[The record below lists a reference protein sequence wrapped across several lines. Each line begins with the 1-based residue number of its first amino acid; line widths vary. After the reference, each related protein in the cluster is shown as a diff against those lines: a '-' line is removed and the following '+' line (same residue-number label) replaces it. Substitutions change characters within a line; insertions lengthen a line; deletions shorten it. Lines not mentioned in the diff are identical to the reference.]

1 MSIKEQLDKFEVNE
15 ENIGVLY
22 NYFDSITGNNIPLIH
37 FGLPKGCVFL
47 RQRINKENEL
57 FTQIAELSYPPAD
70 CVKEYGRANVL
81 YNPMFYGSTFGFD
94 FRNELPLPRML
105 VLLETSTFAK
115 DPEKSGIERSTCSK
129 WMAQKDLNLIAL
141 PFSVEYVRPLNVI
154 KQIQQEWEVQVKK
167 YDGDKRALDLVKYMS
182 DEIAKNYSNNLDYF
196 KIAHFIYYLMRIN
209 LKTKEFDGIL
219 YPSVQAGG
227 EGFNVALKPEVVDAY
242 LSFEGA
248 SLCHLA
254 KKGMDMYL
262 KIMNYSKIVGEEI
275 IYVDKELDLEEEKV
289 FSEYTNGLKFIN

>member
-70 CVKEYGRANVL
+70 CVKEYGRANVP
-81 YNPMFYGSTFGFD
+81 YKPMFYGSTFGFD

-182 DEIAKNYSNNLDYF
+182 DEIAKNYSNNLDTTV
-196 KIAHFIYYLMRIN
+196 H
-209 LKTKEFDGIL
+209 
-219 YPSVQAGG
+219 
-227 EGFNVALKPEVVDAY
+227 
-242 LSFEGA
+242 
-248 SLCHLA
+248 
-254 KKGMDMYL
+254 
-262 KIMNYSKIVGEEI
+262 
-275 IYVDKELDLEEEKV
+275 
-289 FSEYTNGLKFIN
+289 